1 MISINDISS
10 SISDGKTL
18 DLVRTIGLEPCNSE
32 ILFNKTKF
40 TTKQFHSRI
49 TRLTNAGLIRR
60 NKGKY
65 FLTSFGKVV
74 YKYRMMIERALDNYW
89 KLKALD
95 ALEMLDH
102 IPIGERKKLV
112 DNFIDDYEI
121 KDILAQNEW
130 PYSPPFSAT
139 KKIENKTETSSAAV
153 IEKRLRLQKELPL
166 KIMLVEDEA
175 DVLLTYKSFLD
186 SESYNVEAFTNPYDA
201 LHSFIK
207 KNDHYYDLIIIDIR
221 MPGING
227 LQLYRTL
234 KAIDDSVKVLF
245 ISALDAPEAVSIL
258 DGVDLSNFVRKPISK
273 EDFVKKV
280 SSALLTA
287 PEISLTV

>member
-18 DLVRTIGLEPCNSE
+18 DLLRTIGLEPCNSE
-32 ILFNKTKF
+32 ILFNKTTF
-40 TTKQFHSRI
+40 TSKQYYSRI
-49 TRLTNAGLIRR
+49 IRLTNAGLIRR

-65 FLTSFGKVV
+65 LLTSFGKVV
-74 YKYRMMIERALDNYW
+74 YKYRMAIERALDNYW

-95 ALEMLDH
+95 SLEMLDH
-102 IPIGERKKLV
+102 ISIGERKKLV
-112 DNFIDDYEI
+112 DNFIGDYEI
-121 KDILAQNEW
+121 KDILVQNEW
-130 PYSPPFSAT
+130 LCSSPSSAT
-139 KKIENKTETSSAAV
+139 KKIENKTETAAAV
-153 IEKRLRLQKELPL
+153 IEKKQQQQQQQKELPL

-207 KNDHYYDLIIIDIR
+207 KNDHYYDLIITDIR

-234 KAIDDSVKVLF
+234 KAIDDSVKVFF
-245 ISALDAPEAVSIL
+245 ISALDAAEVVSIL
-258 DGVDLSNFVRKPISK
+258 DDVDLSNLVRKPISK

-280 SSALLTA
+280 KNYYPNCPS
-287 PEISLTV
+287 

>member
-1 MISINDISS
+1 MISINDIQS

-18 DLVRTIGLEPCNSE
+18 DLLRTIGLEPCNSE

-40 TTKQFHSRI
+40 TRKPFYSRI
-49 TRLTNAGLIRR
+49 IRLTNAGLIRR

-74 YKYRMMIERALDNYW
+74 YKYRMAIERALDNYW

-95 ALEMLDH
+95 SLEMLDH
-102 IPIGERKKLV
+102 ISIEERKKLV

-130 PYSPPFSAT
+130 LYSSPSSAT
-139 KKIENKTETSSAAV
+139 KKIENKTETSAAV
-153 IEKRLRLQKELPL
+153 IQKQQQQQKELPL

-186 SESYNVEAFTNPYDA
+186 TESYNVEAFTNPYDA

-207 KNDHYYDLIIIDIR
+207 KNGHYYDLIIIDIR

-234 KAIDDSVKVLF
+234 KAIDDSLKVLF
-245 ISALDAPEAVSIL
+245 ISALDAAEAVSIL
-258 DGVDLSNFVRKPISK
+258 DDVDLSNLVRKPISK
-273 EDFVKKV
+273 EDFIKKVKK
-280 SSALLTA
+280 LL
-287 PEISLTV
+287 S